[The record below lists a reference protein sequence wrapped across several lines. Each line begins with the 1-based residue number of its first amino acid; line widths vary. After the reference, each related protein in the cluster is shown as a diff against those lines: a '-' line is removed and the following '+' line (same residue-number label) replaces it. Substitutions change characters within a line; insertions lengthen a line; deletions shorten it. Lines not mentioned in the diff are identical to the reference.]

1 MVPLPAANLDHSTML
16 LAAGYIFGG
25 NESRQK
31 VAMTAPVGVSTG
43 TEGAS
48 APGTGFGHA
57 LRLCSYYCSN
67 DHSSPRNTVCTGM
80 LIQTMQ
86 DIAMG

>member
-1 MVPLPAANLDHSTML
+1 MLPLPPSISTTMVPLPAANLDHSTML

-43 TEGAS
+43 TEGAA
-48 APGTGFGHA
+48 APGIRGGQA
-57 LRLCSYYCSN
+57 V
-67 DHSSPRNTVCTGM
+67 SSS
-80 LIQTMQ
+80 MQ
-86 DIAMG
+86 